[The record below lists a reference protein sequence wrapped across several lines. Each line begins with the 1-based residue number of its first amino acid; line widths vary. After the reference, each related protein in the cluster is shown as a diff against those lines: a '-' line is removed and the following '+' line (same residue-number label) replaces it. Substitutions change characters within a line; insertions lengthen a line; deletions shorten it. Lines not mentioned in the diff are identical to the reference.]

1 MPLAVLQSPLLSHG
15 DDDEDVVPTDDDGH
29 GGSDGPG
36 GCLRRW
42 RGGGGG
48 GAGTAADPGGHGH
61 GHRRLVGAAL
71 HPQAE
76 PVRVRPQGTLIYLF
90 LLFCI

>member
-1 MPLAVLQSPLLSHG
+1 VKV
-15 DDDEDVVPTDDDGH
+15 DDDVAPKEDDGC

-36 GCLRRW
+36 GFRRRRRRW
-42 RGGGGG
+42 RRGGGGTTSDS
-48 GAGTAADPGGHGH
+48 AGHGH

-76 PVRVRPQGTLIYLF
+76 PVRVRPQGTFWFISSLHVGAAWIVLMH
-90 LLFCI
+90 